1 MMTPE
6 EQAYVRKLE
15 ETIVKLEARIA
26 ELERRL
32 NMNSSNSSKP
42 PSTDKPNQK
51 KRSLRKPSGKKP
63 GGQSGHKGTTLKLP
77 CAPSKIIPCNPK
89 ECAGCALAGQC
100 QGKCLESRYEIDAEI
115 TVVVRKYSQMEY
127 LCPKSNTCL
136 RGNFPENIT
145 ATKCYGPKIQALAI
159 GMNTYCAVSVNKIH
173 EFFMSVLKLPVS
185 TGFIHNAVKKYA
197 GKLDDAISSIKT
209 AIYSAPVVHVDETGV
224 RASGE
229 TTWLHNV
236 STEMYTYQH
245 VSEKRGQDGM
255 REGDFLQHYKGI
267 VIHDCWRPYW
277 KFQFEAHGLCCAHIL
292 RELQGVID
300 NNPKQEWAE
309 LMIWLLCKMKSTKEK
324 LMDTGKTSAS
334 AYYCRLYKGYWQGLI
349 YQGQQNNPIEYSD
362 KRKRKR
368 NIARRLADRLNEY
381 SEDFYRFFWDFRVP
395 FDNNQA
401 ERDVRHAK
409 VKIKVSGCFR
419 SLEGAKE
426 FAKINSVLST
436 ARKHGIAVIDTIMAT
451 LAQASCIPWA
461 LASE

>member
-209 AIYSAPVVHVDETGV
+209 AIYSAPVVHADEIGV
-224 RASGE
+224 RASGKKYGYIMF
-229 TTWLHNV
+229 LL
-236 STEMYTYQH
+236 
-245 VSEKRGQDGM
+245 RGTPTSM
-255 REGDFLQHYKGI
+255 SAKNEGKMACGR
-267 VIHDCWRPYW
+267 VI
-277 KFQFEAHGLCCAHIL
+277 FSNI
-292 RELQGVID
+292 
-300 NNPKQEWAE
+300 
-309 LMIWLLCKMKSTKEK
+309 TK
-324 LMDTGKTSAS
+324 A
-334 AYYCRLYKGYWQGLI
+334 
-349 YQGQQNNPIEYSD
+349 
-362 KRKRKR
+362 
-368 NIARRLADRLNEY
+368 
-381 SEDFYRFFWDFRVP
+381 
-395 FDNNQA
+395 
-401 ERDVRHAK
+401 
-409 VKIKVSGCFR
+409 
-419 SLEGAKE
+419 
-426 FAKINSVLST
+426 
-436 ARKHGIAVIDTIMAT
+436 
-451 LAQASCIPWA
+451 
-461 LASE
+461 

>member
-173 EFFMSVLKLPVS
+173 EFFL
-185 TGFIHNAVKKYA
+185 
-197 GKLDDAISSIKT
+197 
-209 AIYSAPVVHVDETGV
+209 
-224 RASGE
+224 
-229 TTWLHNV
+229 
-236 STEMYTYQH
+236 
-245 VSEKRGQDGM
+245 
-255 REGDFLQHYKGI
+255 
-267 VIHDCWRPYW
+267 CPY
-277 KFQFEAHGLCCAHIL
+277 
-292 RELQGVID
+292 
-300 NNPKQEWAE
+300 
-309 LMIWLLCKMKSTKEK
+309 
-324 LMDTGKTSAS
+324 
-334 AYYCRLYKGYWQGLI
+334 
-349 YQGQQNNPIEYSD
+349 
-362 KRKRKR
+362 
-368 NIARRLADRLNEY
+368 
-381 SEDFYRFFWDFRVP
+381 
-395 FDNNQA
+395 
-401 ERDVRHAK
+401 
-409 VKIKVSGCFR
+409 
-419 SLEGAKE
+419 
-426 FAKINSVLST
+426 
-436 ARKHGIAVIDTIMAT
+436 
-451 LAQASCIPWA
+451 
-461 LASE
+461 

>member
-42 PSTDKPNQK
+42 TSTDKPNQK

-77 CAPSKIIPCNPK
+77 CAPFKIIPCNPK

-185 TGFIHNAVKKYA
+185 TRFIH
-197 GKLDDAISSIKT
+197 KLQRH
-209 AIYSAPVVHVDETGV
+209 SAP
-224 RASGE
+224 R
-229 TTWLHNV
+229 
-236 STEMYTYQH
+236 
-245 VSEKRGQDGM
+245 
-255 REGDFLQHYKGI
+255 
-267 VIHDCWRPYW
+267 
-277 KFQFEAHGLCCAHIL
+277 
-292 RELQGVID
+292 
-300 NNPKQEWAE
+300 
-309 LMIWLLCKMKSTKEK
+309 LLAPLLE
-324 LMDTGKTSAS
+324 
-334 AYYCRLYKGYWQGLI
+334 I
-349 YQGQQNNPIEYSD
+349 PI
-362 KRKRKR
+362 
-368 NIARRLADRLNEY
+368 
-381 SEDFYRFFWDFRVP
+381 
-395 FDNNQA
+395 
-401 ERDVRHAK
+401 
-409 VKIKVSGCFR
+409 
-419 SLEGAKE
+419 
-426 FAKINSVLST
+426 
-436 ARKHGIAVIDTIMAT
+436 
-451 LAQASCIPWA
+451 
-461 LASE
+461 

>member
-42 PSTDKPNQK
+42 PSTDNPNQK

-197 GKLDDAISSIKT
+197 GKLDDAISSIK
-209 AIYSAPVVHVDETGV
+209 
-224 RASGE
+224 
-229 TTWLHNV
+229 
-236 STEMYTYQH
+236 Q
-245 VSEKRGQDGM
+245 
-255 REGDFLQHYKGI
+255 
-267 VIHDCWRPYW
+267 PY
-277 KFQFEAHGLCCAHIL
+277 IL
-292 RELQGVID
+292 RLSYMLM
-300 NNPKQEWAE
+300 KQVCVHRGKQYGYI
-309 LMIWLLCKMKSTKEK
+309 MFLLRGTPTSMSAKNAGKMACGRGIFSNITK
-324 LMDTGKTSAS
+324 A
-334 AYYCRLYKGYWQGLI
+334 
-349 YQGQQNNPIEYSD
+349 
-362 KRKRKR
+362 
-368 NIARRLADRLNEY
+368 
-381 SEDFYRFFWDFRVP
+381 
-395 FDNNQA
+395 
-401 ERDVRHAK
+401 
-409 VKIKVSGCFR
+409 
-419 SLEGAKE
+419 
-426 FAKINSVLST
+426 
-436 ARKHGIAVIDTIMAT
+436 
-451 LAQASCIPWA
+451 
-461 LASE
+461 

>member
-127 LCPKSNTCL
+127 LCPKSNSCL

-145 ATKCYGPKIQALAI
+145 ATKCYGPKIQSLAI
-159 GMNTYCAVSVNKIH
+159 GMNIYCAVSVNKIH

-185 TGFIHNAVKKYA
+185 TGFIHNAVKKYV
-197 GKLDDAISSIKT
+197 GKLDDAISSIKKPY
-209 AIYSAPVVHVDETGV
+209 ILRLSYMQMKQVYLSVETI
-224 RASGE
+224 
-229 TTWLHNV
+229 WLHNV
-236 STEMYTYQH
+236 STERYTYQH

-255 REGDFLQHYKGI
+255 RVGAPTLQRHGDSRLLA
-267 VIHDCWRPYW
+267 P
-277 KFQFEAHGLCCAHIL
+277 IL
-292 RELQGVID
+292 EI
-300 NNPKQEWAE
+300 
-309 LMIWLLCKMKSTKEK
+309 
-324 LMDTGKTSAS
+324 
-334 AYYCRLYKGYWQGLI
+334 
-349 YQGQQNNPIEYSD
+349 PI
-362 KRKRKR
+362 
-368 NIARRLADRLNEY
+368 
-381 SEDFYRFFWDFRVP
+381 
-395 FDNNQA
+395 
-401 ERDVRHAK
+401 
-409 VKIKVSGCFR
+409 
-419 SLEGAKE
+419 
-426 FAKINSVLST
+426 
-436 ARKHGIAVIDTIMAT
+436 
-451 LAQASCIPWA
+451 
-461 LASE
+461 

>member
-209 AIYSAPVVHVDETGV
+209 AIYSAPVVHADETGV
-224 RASGE
+224 RAS
-229 TTWLHNV
+229 
-236 STEMYTYQH
+236 
-245 VSEKRGQDGM
+245 
-255 REGDFLQHYKGI
+255 
-267 VIHDCWRPYW
+267 
-277 KFQFEAHGLCCAHIL
+277 
-292 RELQGVID
+292 
-300 NNPKQEWAE
+300 
-309 LMIWLLCKMKSTKEK
+309 
-324 LMDTGKTSAS
+324 GKTSAS

-381 SEDFYRFFWDFRVP
+381 SEDFCRFFWDFRVP